1 MKGNLRDI
9 IEIAVDDNSGDRTF
23 RTTCTTKIGQIVY
36 VLHAFQKEVHVGI
49 STPKRELDLIE
60 QRLKTARMHY
70 EEHYGK
76 KKR

>member
-36 VLHAFQKEVHVGI
+36 VLHAFQKEVHVGHQHTEAGI
-49 STPKRELDLIE
+49 GSD
-60 QRLKTARMHY
+60 
-70 EEHYGK
+70 
-76 KKR
+76 